1 MSTGSVGPA
10 VVALGG
16 GHGLAATL
24 SAVRLMSD
32 RLTAVVTVA
41 DDGGSS
47 GRLRDELG
55 VLPPGD
61 LRMALAAL
69 CDDSDWGRTWRDL
82 LQHRFRSSGDLDQ
95 HAVGNLLIVALWE
108 QLGDTV
114 AGLDWVGRLLGARGR
129 VLPMAAVPL
138 AIEADV
144 LGPAPDEADGTD
156 GAGETR
162 AVGGGTD
169 VPGAADAASRA
180 GRRRVVHGQSAVAVA
195 RGRIEQVRLVPPDP
209 PACPEAVA
217 AIEAADWV
225 VLGPGSWFTSV
236 LPHLLVPEI
245 AAALHRT
252 SARRCV
258 TLNLSPEEEG
268 ETAGMTATEHLQV
281 LHQHAPDLRIDAVVA
296 DPRAVEDVG
305 PLVEAARAMGA
316 RLLLRQVRTGDG
328 TPRHDP
334 LRLAAAFRDVF
345 DDFLGDVGTPAH

>member
-1 MSTGSVGPA
+1 MSVTGALGPA

-16 GHGLAATL
+16 GHGLSATL
-24 SAVRLMSD
+24 SALRLMTH
-32 RLTAVVTVA
+32 RVTAVVTVA

-69 CDDSDWGRTWRDL
+69 CDDSEWGRTWRDL

-138 AIEADV
+138 AIEAEV
-144 LGPAPDEADGTD
+144 VGPADGS
-156 GAGETR
+156 GE
-162 AVGGGTD
+162 
-169 VPGAADAASRA
+169 PQ
-180 GRRRVVHGQSAVAVA
+180 RRVVHGQSAVAVT
-195 RGRIEQVRLVPPDP
+195 RSRIEHVRLVPPDP

-217 AIEAADWV
+217 AVEAADWV

-236 LPHLLVPEI
+236 LPHLLVPEL

-252 SARRCV
+252 RARRCV

-268 ETAGMTATEHLQV
+268 ETAGMTATQHLQV
-281 LHQHAPDLRIDAVVA
+281 LHQHAPELRIDAVVA

-305 PLVEAARAMGA
+305 LLVEAAASMGA
-316 RLLLRQVRTGDG
+316 RLLLRQVRSGDG

-345 DDFLGDVGTPAH
+345 DDYLGDVGTPSR